1 MFRFHWKCFWTIII
15 TTSTLLRV
23 SKIFESL
30 VWWAPIFVALPSI
43 KYVGKLSVVGW
54 SCLLFYC
61 CWLIWPFVDYLIL
74 AGIAYGNILLKSP
87 SLISNQ
93 LLGIS
98 SLLNGNNLRWL
109 VIDLNHE
116 RLSLSIKIE
125 TSYWTQSASNNI
137 CPLFN
142 RIKRRDVLN
151 GKDRNLTYFGKAV
164 LDVAFLQ
171 IEFRC

>member
-1 MFRFHWKCFWTIII
+1 MDVYIFTHSVITSLLCFVMENVSAMHSVTNMFRFHWKCFWTIII

-98 SLLNGNNLRWL
+98 SLLNGNNLR
-109 VIDLNHE
+109 
-116 RLSLSIKIE
+116 
-125 TSYWTQSASNNI
+125 
-137 CPLFN
+137 
-142 RIKRRDVLN
+142 
-151 GKDRNLTYFGKAV
+151 
-164 LDVAFLQ
+164 
-171 IEFRC
+171 